1 MLSWLAA
8 NWGTLLVGAVLLLI
22 VAAVLVSLRK
32 QKRAG
37 GCAGCSGCSGGCS
50 GCSSCGGRPV
60 QSKKPFPKRS

>member
-8 NWGTLLVGAVLLLI
+8 NWGTLLVGTVLLLI

-37 GCAGCSGCSGGCS
+37 GCAGCSGGCS
-50 GCSSCGGRPV
+50 GCASCGDRSA
-60 QSKKPFPKRS
+60 QSRKPFPKRS